1 MQINIGHLNEEGVY
15 ITGQFS
21 TFALVGAVRAQV
33 GCPLVPAAGALSQSA
48 GHLHAG
54 ACSRAFAGLQPCSPA
69 AHAGFTLKVR
79 KHASLCAVQG
89 EGDSAIDLLWQ
100 KRRQEVGQ

>member
-33 GCPLVPAAGALSQSA
+33 CVLPV
-48 GHLHAG
+48 
-54 ACSRAFAGLQPCSPA
+54 ACRMRI
-69 AHAGFTLKVR
+69 AHV
-79 KHASLCAVQG
+79 C
-89 EGDSAIDLLWQ
+89 
-100 KRRQEVGQ
+100 